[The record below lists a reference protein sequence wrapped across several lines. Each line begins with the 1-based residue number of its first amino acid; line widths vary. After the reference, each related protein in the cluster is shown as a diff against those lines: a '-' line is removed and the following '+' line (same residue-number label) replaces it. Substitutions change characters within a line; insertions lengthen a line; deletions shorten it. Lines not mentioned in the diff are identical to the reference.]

1 MYDLCIF
8 DLCINHCSYCTTPP
22 IIRMKEIE
30 FKFLVNIEKWEHAI
44 KPQPERIVQGYLSK
58 DILSTVRVRIK
69 GERGYITVKSKTV
82 GHTRDEYEYEIP
94 VKDAEAMLSTLV
106 DKKIDKL
113 RFTLDYNG
121 KIWEVDQFLGK
132 LEGLYLAEIELQSED
147 ESFDIP
153 EWATRD
159 VSGDPNYFN
168 SVLIEKC

>member
-1 MYDLCIF
+1 
-8 DLCINHCSYCTTPP
+8 
-22 IIRMKEIE
+22 MKEIE
-30 FKFLVNIEKWEHAI
+30 YKFLVDIEKWEQMD
-44 KPQPERIVQGYLSK
+44 KPQPVRIVQGYLSK
-58 DILSTVRVRIK
+58 DVLSTVRVRIK
-69 GERGYITVKSKTV
+69 GEKGYITVKSKTI

-94 VKDAEAMLSTLV
+94 LLDAQAMLSTLV

-113 RFTLDYNG
+113 RFALKYNG
-121 KIWEVDQFLGK
+121 KTWEVDQFQGK

-153 EWATRD
+153 EWVMKD

>member
-1 MYDLCIF
+1 
-8 DLCINHCSYCTTPP
+8 
-22 IIRMKEIE
+22 MKEIE
-30 FKFLVNIEKWEHAI
+30 YKFLVDIEKWEQMD
-44 KPQPERIVQGYLSK
+44 KPQPVRIVQGYLSK
-58 DILSTVRVRIK
+58 EVLSTVRVRIK
-69 GERGYITVKSKTV
+69 GEKGYITVKSKTV

-94 VKDAEAMLSTLV
+94 LSDAQAMLSTLV

-113 RFTLDYNG
+113 RFAVKYNG
-121 KIWEVDQFLGK
+121 KTWEVDRFQGK

-153 EWATRD
+153 EWVMKD

>member
-1 MYDLCIF
+1 
-8 DLCINHCSYCTTPP
+8 
-22 IIRMKEIE
+22 MKEIE
-30 FKFLVNIEKWEHAI
+30 YKFLVDIDKWEQMD
-44 KPQPERIVQGYLSK
+44 KPQPVRIVQGYLSK
-58 DILSTVRVRIK
+58 DVLSTVRVRIK
-69 GERGYITVKSKTV
+69 GEKGYITVKSKTI

-94 VKDAEAMLSTLV
+94 LLDAQAMLSTLV

-113 RFTLDYNG
+113 RFALKYNG
-121 KIWEVDQFLGK
+121 KTWEVDQFQGK

-153 EWATRD
+153 EWVMKD